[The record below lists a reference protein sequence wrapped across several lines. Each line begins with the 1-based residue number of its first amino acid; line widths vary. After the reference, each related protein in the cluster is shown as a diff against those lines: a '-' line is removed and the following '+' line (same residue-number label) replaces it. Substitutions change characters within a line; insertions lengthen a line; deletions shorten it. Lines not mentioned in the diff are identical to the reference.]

1 MDLLLV
7 RHGHTQ
13 RIEGAAGP
21 ADPGLT
27 AEGHQQAEA
36 LAKWLSVE
44 EVDALYASPLR
55 RARETA
61 DPVARALGLEVE
73 VADGLAEWDRDADS
87 YIPIEELRGTSDP
100 RWQELVT
107 GEWTSIEG
115 DPLSFQRAVVEAI
128 DHLIDENPSRR
139 VVAICHGGVI
149 NAYVAYVLGI
159 ASPLFFE
166 PAYTSV
172 SRVRAA
178 RSGPRSIVSIN
189 ETGHLR

>member
-13 RIEGAAGP
+13 RIVGAAGP

-27 AEGHQQAEA
+27 PEGLAQAET
-36 LAKWLSVE
+36 LAAWL
-44 EVDALYASPLR
+44 VDEDLDRVYTSPLR

-61 DPVARALGLEVE
+61 APVARAVGVE
-73 VADGLAEWDRDADS
+73 VRVDDGLAEWDREADT

-107 GEWTSIEG
+107 GEWTTIEG
-115 DPLSFQRAVVEAI
+115 DPVSFQRSVVESIEAI
-128 DHLIDENPSRR
+128 IDENPSRR
-139 VVAICHGGVI
+139 VAAICHGGVI
-149 NAYVAYVLGI
+149 NAYLAHVLGT

-178 RSGPRSIVSIN
+178 RSGERSVVSIN